1 MPDDARGAAC
11 AASASAA
18 GGSKP
23 ARRARIT
30 SASASADCLAHRG
43 GGRGKRR
50 IGRESVGDDE
60 RRWAAAVGARCATH
74 GRVLR
79 QR

>member
-30 SASASADCLAHRG
+30 SAGR
-43 GGRGKRR
+43 RGKRR